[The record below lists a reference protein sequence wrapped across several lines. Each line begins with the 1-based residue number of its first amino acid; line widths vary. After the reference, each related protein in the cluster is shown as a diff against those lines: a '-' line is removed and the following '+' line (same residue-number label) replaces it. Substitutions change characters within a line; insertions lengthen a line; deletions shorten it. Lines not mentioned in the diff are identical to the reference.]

1 MELSEVL
8 NRKYADFERSLK
20 GFKNSLG
27 INISELDEIVADAV
41 KNGQIQ
47 KFEYNLEL
55 LWKLIKK
62 FIYELDGVDAISPK
76 KAIKE
81 FYRNG
86 YIDAGLYEKLIE
98 MIDARNLLSHS
109 YNEKDFEEIAG
120 RMQEYCN
127 AMLRAG
133 NAMKSHIK

>member
-1 MELSEVL
+1 MEFSEVF

-20 GFKNSLG
+20 GFENAIG

-41 KNGQIQ
+41 RNGQIQ

-62 FIYELDGVDAISPK
+62 FVYELDGVDAISPK

-81 FYRNG
+81 FFKNG
-86 YIDAGLYEKLIE
+86 YIDAGLYGKLIE

-109 YNEKDFEEIAG
+109 YNEKDFEKVAH

-127 AMLRAG
+127 AMLLAG
-133 NAMKSHIK
+133 KAMKSYMK